1 MKHLPKHFRQRW
13 RYLAVE
19 LETWPDADFDRGA
32 FQRHLWFGAQNLLGD
47 VGSASVDLSVLR
59 FERDGP
65 VGTAIVRTR
74 RDEVTNA
81 RAVLA
86 TLASVDD
93 DPVGLRVRGVSGTV
107 RACEE
112 KYLGRQPEPF
122 AHDTVAFADAER
134 PAVRRGGRLDVA
146 IDGGFAGA
154 TQRDLS

>member
-19 LETWPDADFDRGA
+19 LETWSDADFDRGA

-47 VGSASVDLSVLR
+47 VGSAAVDLSVVR
-59 FERDGP
+59 FEHDGP
-65 VGTAIVRTR
+65 TGTAIVRTR
-74 RDEVTNA
+74 RDEETNA

-86 TLASVDD
+86 TLESVDD

-112 KYLGRQPEPF
+112 KYLGGRPEPTE
-122 AHDTVAFADAER
+122 HDDVAFAGTDR
-134 PAVRRGGRLDVA
+134 PAVIRAGRVDVHVD
-146 IDGGFAGA
+146 DGFVGA

>member
-19 LETWPDADFDRGA
+19 LETWPEADFDRGS

-47 VGSASVDLSVLR
+47 VGSAAVDLSVVR
-59 FERDGP
+59 FEHDGP
-65 VGTAIVRTR
+65 TGTAIVRTR

-86 TLASVDD
+86 TLESVGD
-93 DPVGLRVRGVSGTV
+93 DPIGLRVRGVSGTV

-112 KYLGRQPEPF
+112 KYLGGRPE
-122 AHDTVAFADAER
+122 ARAQTVDFEGADR
-134 PAVRRGGRLDVA
+134 SAVSRAGRIDVRVD
-146 IDGGFAGA
+146 DGFVGA
-154 TQRDLS
+154 TNDDLS

>member
-19 LETWPDADFDRGA
+19 LETWPDADFDRGS

-59 FERDGP
+59 FDREGP
-65 VGTAIVRTR
+65 TGTAIVRTR

-86 TLASVDD
+86 TLASVGD

-112 KYLGRQPEPF
+112 KYLGGRPETDS
-122 AHDTVAFADAER
+122 HDNVAFEGTDR
-134 PAVRRGGRLDVA
+134 PAVARGGRVDVA
-146 IDGGFAGA
+146 VDDGFVGA
-154 TQRDLS
+154 TSDDLH

>member
-19 LETWPDADFDRGA
+19 LETWPDADFDRGT
-32 FQRHLWFGAQNLLGD
+32 FQRHLWFAAQNLLGD
-47 VGSASVDLSVLR
+47 VGSASVGLSVLR
-59 FERDGP
+59 FDRAGP
-65 VGTAIVRTR
+65 TGTAIVRTR

-86 TLASVDD
+86 TLASVGD

-112 KYLGRQPEPF
+112 TYLGGRPE
-122 AHDTVAFADAER
+122 ARDQTVAFEGADR
-134 PAVRRGGRLDVA
+134 SAVARGGRVDVA
-146 IDGGFAGA
+146 VDDGFVGA
-154 TQRDLS
+154 TNGDLH

>member
-19 LETWPDADFDRGA
+19 LETWSDADFDRGA
-32 FQRHLWFGAQNLLGD
+32 FQRHLWFAAQNLLGD
-47 VGSASVDLSVLR
+47 VGSAAVDLSVVR
-59 FERDGP
+59 FERVGP
-65 VGTAIVRTR
+65 TGTAIIRTR
-74 RDEVTNA
+74 RGEVSQA

-86 TLASVDD
+86 TLESVDE

-112 KYLGRQPEPF
+112 KYLRGRPEPTE
-122 AHDTVAFADAER
+122 HDDVAFAGTDR
-134 PAVRRGGRLDVA
+134 PAVIRAGRVDVHVD
-146 IDGGFAGA
+146 DGFVGA